1 MRHDRDHHRVINS
14 STFPC
19 CVVVI
24 ILWPPS
30 WIYKVKL
37 TWFLFS
43 TLPSSLPPYPY
54 LHSVVERELNV
65 PLPLAKIIKKWNNLL
80 QEYKAIKMSE
90 EPKRRDW
97 PFFNMMDVY
106 FSDQVNDPTLR
117 LFSSTKTFGTD
128 NLDDC
133 DFKDS
138 IGMSNAIAAANAI
151 TAQIKRENSMNREY
165 NNNNRDMANNNHA
178 STLDIADMMQDTKSI
193 GSMDDDSVSLNL
205 TTTNHHHISRM
216 QEHNNNNVSFTNN
229 NNYSSSKNQNNNN
242 NNNGGSAYPDYDD
255 VAMEP
260 LVQHSQPA
268 QTQQNHHHN
277 QKPHDPVP
285 RQKDVSREELLQQAE
300 HHNIDQYLLSW
311 NNFYGNMCRG
321 FHSLQKD
328 EKMVDVTIAAG
339 GKIFKAHKLVL
350 SVCSPYFQK
359 IFLEHPSNHP
369 ILFMTDVHSNY
380 MAGLLDFMYSGQVN
394 VKYED
399 LPNFL
404 KVAEAMQIKGLHN
417 ESTSTEP
424 EADSNNNKRDMK
436 NNNNNNSSSAQNQNQ
451 TNNNNNSKTT
461 NLNFKPPAPASSP
474 SPYMMDAYQQQ
485 QQQMLLATQQQQ
497 HFRNLMSS
505 TPKPSPPLQR
515 NSTSQPPITSTT
527 PAPSAL
533 AAAAAAAAALRS
545 LNNASPFGSNQSN
558 GSNNN
563 RESPSQTS
571 PKYQIHSTSKS
582 MLDNTKHQKYFSK
595 RKISSIDAIADTI
608 SQSVASA
615 AGNGN
620 ADGDNTKRHKLLI
633 HHNQHQEEINNN
645 YKKLMMMAN
654 NNNNNINNN
663 NNTDLDEDDS
673 VTETSAAQ
681 STTSTNNTNGPS
693 MGSDRQSSASPI
705 LNEDKMIKM
714 EPETQLESSTN
725 MTSSTTA
732 TGNDEDEVYYADS
745 PTSNSTLSAAAKLR
759 HSILESHLRQN
770 ENSAFAGKLAF
781 NRPQTS

>member
-1 MRHDRDHHRVINS
+1 M
-14 STFPC
+14 
-19 CVVVI
+19 
-24 ILWPPS
+24 
-30 WIYKVKL
+30 
-37 TWFLFS
+37 
-43 TLPSSLPPYPY
+43 
-54 LHSVVERELNV
+54 ERELNV

-165 NNNNRDMANNNHA
+165 NNNNREMANNNNA

-205 TTTNHHHISRM
+205 TTNHISRM
-216 QEHNNNNVSFTNN
+216 EHNNNNVAFANN
-229 NNYSSSKNQNNNN
+229 NNYNSK
-242 NNNGGSAYPDYDD
+242 NNNGGSAYADYDD
-255 VAMEP
+255 VVMDS
-260 LVQHSQPA
+260 QQQPA
-268 QTQQNHHHN
+268 HQQPQNHQ

-417 ESTSTEP
+417 ESTSEP
-424 EADSNNNKRDMK
+424 DADSNNNKKDMK
-436 NNNNNNSSSAQNQNQ
+436 NNNNSSAAPQ
-451 TNNNNNSKTT
+451 NNNNNNAKAT
-461 NLNFKPPAPASSP
+461 NLNFKQPAQSP

-515 NSTSQPPITSTT
+515 NSTSSSAQPPITSTT
-527 PAPSAL
+527 PAPSAI
-533 AAAAAAAAALRS
+533 AAAAAAAAALRN
-545 LNNASPFGSNQSN
+545 LNNASPFGGNNSN
-558 GSNNN
+558 GSQTSNN

-595 RKISSIDAIADTI
+595 RKLSSIDAIADTI

-615 AGNGN
+615 VATAGNGN
-620 ADGDNTKRHKLLI
+620 AEGESNKRHKLLI
-633 HHNQHQEEINNN
+633 HHNQHQEDINKN
-645 YKKLMMMAN
+645 YKKLMMMAAN
-654 NNNNNINNN
+654 NNNNNSVN
-663 NNTDLDEDDS
+663 DKEEDDL

-681 STTSTNNTNGPS
+681 STTSTNNGPS
-693 MGSDRQSSASPI
+693 GNERQTQSASPI
-705 LNEDKMIKM
+705 LDDQKMIKM

-732 TGNDEDEVYYADS
+732 TGNDDEEVYYADS

>member
-1 MRHDRDHHRVINS
+1 MD
-14 STFPC
+14 
-19 CVVVI
+19 
-24 ILWPPS
+24 
-30 WIYKVKL
+30 L
-37 TWFLFS
+37 TNFSFLPLPFYHNLS
-43 TLPSSLPPYPY
+43 PSSPRR
-54 LHSVVERELNV
+54 VVERELNV

-151 TAQIKRENSMNREY
+151 TAQIKRENSLNREY
-165 NNNNRDMANNNHA
+165 NNNNRDTANNNNA
-178 STLDIADMMQDTKSI
+178 SSLDIADMMQDTKSI

-205 TTTNHHHISRM
+205 TTTNSNNSHISRM
-216 QEHNNNNVSFTNN
+216 EHNNNNVAFSN
-229 NNYSSSKNQNNNN
+229 NNYT
-242 NNNGGSAYPDYDD
+242 NNNGGSAGGYADYDD
-255 VAMEP
+255 VMMEP
-260 LVQHSQPA
+260 QAPLHQQPQNQHLH
-268 QTQQNHHHN
+268 QQQH

-417 ESTSTEP
+417 ESTATEAEP
-424 EADSNNNKRDMK
+424 DSNNNKKDVK
-436 NNNNNNSSSAQNQNQ
+436 TNNNNNNS
-451 TNNNNNSKTT
+451 NNNNAKQS
-461 NLNFKPPAPASSP
+461 NLNFKQPSSP
-474 SPYMMDAYQQQ
+474 SPYMMDSYQQQ

-515 NSTSQPPITSTT
+515 NAPAQPPISSTT
-527 PAPSAL
+527 PAPSAV

-545 LNNASPFGSNQSN
+545 LNNASPFGNN
-558 GSNNN
+558 GTGINCN

-571 PKYQIHSTSKS
+571 PKYQIHSTSKT

-595 RKISSIDAIADTI
+595 RKLSSIDAIADTI

-615 AGNGN
+615 VAGGVGGGGVGGGGGGNGN
-620 ADGDNTKRHKLLI
+620 GEGESKRHKLLI
-633 HHNQHQEEINNN
+633 HHTQHQEDINKN
-645 YKKLMMMAN
+645 YKKLMMMASQN
-654 NNNNNINNN
+654 NNNNNNNNTTTNNN
-663 NNTDLDEDDS
+663 NNTDNDEDES
-673 VTETSAAQ
+673 M
-681 STTSTNNTNGPS
+681 TTSTTTTTTSTTNNNGPS
-693 MGSDRQSSASPI
+693 TNERQQSASPI
-705 LNEDKMIKM
+705 LDDQKIKM
-714 EPETQLESSTN
+714 EPETQLDTSTTT
-725 MTSSTTA
+725 TSSTTGPA
-732 TGNDEDEVYYADS
+732 SGGNDEDEVYYADS

-770 ENSAFAGKLAF
+770 ENSAFAGKLTF
-781 NRPQTS
+781 NRQTS